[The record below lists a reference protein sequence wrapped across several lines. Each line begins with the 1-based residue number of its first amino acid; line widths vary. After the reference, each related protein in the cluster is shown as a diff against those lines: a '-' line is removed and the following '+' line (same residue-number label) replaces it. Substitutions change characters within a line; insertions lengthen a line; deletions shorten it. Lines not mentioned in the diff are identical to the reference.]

1 MSNNDHKPATA
12 KPDLDG
18 SAGLDGTVERLGRW
32 TAART
37 TRRSFLHRLGQLA
50 VFVAAGPTIAG
61 LLIREAQARVCGQS
75 GITPKC

>member
-1 MSNNDHKPATA
+1 MTMDT
-12 KPDLDG
+12 
-18 SAGLDGTVERLGRW
+18 TVERMGRW

-75 GITPKC
+75 GVTPKCDTFDCNGADDVWGWC